1 MDDNELDEMIKK
13 FVRECEEKN
22 LNGIAAVA
30 KQDNQKSHIGIS
42 SNYLKGVFLL
52 RSVLDKLQEAT
63 GVSSTMLA
71 THLALTMAILDIDAT
86 RTEPLEKVDSEI
98 LEKAAK
104 KVEQCIDI
112 HVAQAR
118 LDEVRQFMTASPI
131 LQ

>member
-52 RSVLDKLQEAT
+52 RSIFQRMQEAT

-118 LDEVRQFMTASPI
+118 LEEARQFMTTSPI

>member
-52 RSVLDKLQEAT
+52 RSIFQRMQEAT

>member
-52 RSVLDKLQEAT
+52 RSVLDRMQEAT

-98 LEKAAK
+98 LEKAAQ
-104 KVEQCIDI
+104 KVRQCVDI

-118 LDEVRQFMTASPI
+118 LEEARQFMTASPI